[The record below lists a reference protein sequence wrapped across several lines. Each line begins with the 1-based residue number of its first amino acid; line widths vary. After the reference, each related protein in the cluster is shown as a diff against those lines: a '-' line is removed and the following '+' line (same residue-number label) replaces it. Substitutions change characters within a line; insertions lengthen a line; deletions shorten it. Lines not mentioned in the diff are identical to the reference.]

1 METTVSR
8 SIRLNTVLNLFDL
21 VPRSAGQRPEEAMA
35 ASLELAR
42 RAEDY
47 GYHRLW
53 FGKHHLNPGVM
64 GYSPALMMALAGSVT
79 TRCA

>member
-1 METTVSR
+1 
-8 SIRLNTVLNLFDL
+8 
-21 VPRSAGQRPEEAMA
+21 MA